1 MGGLLVIL
9 CLIAGVYCDLVSV
22 ERNVPYPPTYTGPVI
37 GVLAQTTFGKMEKY
51 GHSYIAAS
59 YVKYLEM
66 SGKALVGLYQY
77 LELVFRQ
84 LDRFNNSQVA
94 LSPASINFHLDRK

>member
-1 MGGLLVIL
+1 MRGRLLVIL
-9 CLIAGVYCDLVSV
+9 CLIAGVNCDLVSVDLVSV
-22 ERNVPYPPTYTGPVI
+22 ERHAPYPPSYTGPVI

-66 SGKALVGLYQY
+66 SGNRPWLVC
-77 LELVFRQ
+77 
-84 LDRFNNSQVA
+84 
-94 LSPASINFHLDRK
+94 I